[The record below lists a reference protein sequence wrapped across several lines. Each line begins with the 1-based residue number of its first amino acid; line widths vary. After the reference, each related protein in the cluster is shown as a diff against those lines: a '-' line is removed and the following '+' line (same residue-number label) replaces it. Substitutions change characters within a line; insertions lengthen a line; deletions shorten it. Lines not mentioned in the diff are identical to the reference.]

1 MRTEPLLSIIIPVYN
16 TKQYLPACMQSVLHQ
31 QTCFDYEVILV
42 DDGSTDGSSLL
53 CNQEGCTSYF

>member
-31 QTCFDYEVILV
+31 QACFDYEIILV
-42 DDGSTDGSSLL
+42 DDGINGWQLTAL
-53 CNQEGCTSYF
+53 